1 MQPLFF
7 KTLHMEQ
14 LEKLTQQYSAV
25 LEKVKQRRAAWQEKA
40 KPFLINYLNEVT
52 ARFPLK
58 WKAGANEMMQSLEA
72 VYLVFEHEPSGIVEQ
87 SPFSVVQKMKIGGF
101 LSFSQTRNGQIVVW
115 ISFPFIDGMSEEKP
129 RNETLET
136 VEPEELDPESLDRF
150 IGKFLDE
157 MIQWEDDARDEIG
170 FIRHRD

>member
-1 MQPLFF
+1 
-7 KTLHMEQ
+7 MEK
-14 LEKLTQQYSAV
+14 LEKLTQQYTAV
-25 LEKVKQRRAAWQEKA
+25 LQKVKERRTDWQEKA
-40 KPFLINYLNEVT
+40 KPFLVKHLGEVT
-52 ARFPLK
+52 ARLPLK
-58 WKAGANEMMQSLEA
+58 WKAGANEMMQGLEA
-72 VYLVFEHEPSGIVEQ
+72 VYLLFDHEPSGIVEQ

-129 RNETLET
+129 RNETLDT
-136 VEPEELDPESLDRF
+136 LEPQELDEAAVERF
-150 IGKFLDE
+150 ISKFLEE